1 MSDSHL
7 SSAAP
12 GTGFRHWLGWLF
24 LGVALVVV
32 GGVAVIIDR
41 LWERADEGYHVQTEL
56 AFLQADAYELDALE
70 WETIHKKKVNEESSE
85 HMEKIQTRMHGH
97 FSRLGLLASSLPQLE
112 EFNKSYRSYVLLVD
126 QEFKLLAAAKFKE
139 AEEFDVAK
147 VDPAF
152 DGLKTALEETGNALE
167 KMAVRS
173 LGLVRAGTLLVLLSG
188 VGLIGALVWQ
198 FNKKRRVVEVAPAER
213 RLRDQHALILNSLA
227 R

>member
-112 EFNKSYRSYVLLVD
+112 EF
-126 QEFKLLAAAKFKE
+126 KLLAAAKFKE